1 MIASKL
7 KIRTQPNHNDQ
18 VSFSFS
24 FHYFAWSLFQIRFLM
39 SVLMKPWQ
47 SHNLTFEFS
56 FPECV
61 IYSSCRISVHT
72 SCHVSCFMSVLL
84 CFHTLICLRWS
95 FLHFLQKNKLYPD
108 DSSLFNYQLFP
119 KPKLW
124 PLTRKTH
131 PNAKIIQEG
140 IPLAYICI
148 HLHDDWTLKSWPRNL
163 FASRIFFTLFFLERA
178 CNWLWSR
185 FTVSL
190 IW

>member
-1 MIASKL
+1 MIKSVSVSVSTILRDRCFRFDFWWAFL
-7 KIRTQPNHNDQ
+7 WNHDKVTICLSN
-18 VSFSFS
+18 F
-24 FHYFAWSLFQIRFLM
+24 RFP
-39 SVLMKPWQ
+39 SVLFTHRVGFLFIRRVM
-47 SHNLTFEFS
+47 
-56 FPECV
+56 
-61 IYSSCRISVHT
+61 CR
-72 SCHVSCFMSVLL
+72 VSCQYYSVFTPLFVYV
-84 CFHTLICLRWS
+84 CS

-131 PNAKIIQEG
+131 PDAKIIQEG

-148 HLHDDWTLKSWPRNL
+148 HLHNDWTLKSWPRNL